1 MSRAVQVSPSS
12 IAQIVRILSSS
23 NRRELSQLSRKKVC
37 LSLTGFN
44 GFPSKGYSYQ
54 PCSIQ
59 AFQIF
64 LDLFSLSSAYLQTM
78 SNSSPNPFP
87 AASSCTIRCTMHSD
101 WISRWSPIW
110 VAAWSPDGHRA
121 RQGRPGTAIAVGS
134 RRCWK
139 RTLQANIIRII
150 V

>member
-1 MSRAVQVSPSS
+1 MSRAVQVSPSP

-23 NRRELSQLSRKKVC
+23 NRRELSQLSRNK
-37 LSLTGFN
+37 SLPIINRFQWISFEGVFISTLQHTGF
-44 GFPSKGYSYQ
+44 S
-54 PCSIQ
+54 
-59 AFQIF
+59 
-64 LDLFSLSSAYLQTM
+64 DLFSLSSAYLQTM

-121 RQGRPGTAIAVGS
+121 RRGRPGTAIAVGS
-134 RRCWK
+134 RRC
-139 RTLQANIIRII
+139 
-150 V
+150 